1 MSDFFQ
7 NGNVSTLHNLTR
19 RSVEELEAELAN
31 FAGSRPIGLVLPSL
45 YSELEGPALENIV
58 TELAKVPYLNRITI
72 GLDRADADQFAH
84 AKEYFSRLPQDHN
97 VLWHDGPRLTALDEE
112 LAALGLAPP
121 ELGKGRNVWY
131 CFGYMLAA
139 RDVFAIGLHDCD
151 ILTYDR
157 SMLARLLYP
166 VVNPVFPYV
175 FSKGYYPR
183 IDGDKLGGR
192 VTRLLI
198 TPLLAA
204 LRKVCGDNS
213 YLRFLDSFRYPLA
226 GEFAM
231 RSHVV
236 ADIRIPSD
244 WGLEIGVL
252 SEVRRNYSN
261 RVITQVDIADNYD
274 HKHQE
279 VSPEDATR
287 GLSRMSV
294 DISKAIF
301 RKLATDGEIFSSEK
315 FRTVKATYFREA
327 LDRIDS
333 YYNDALMNGL
343 TLDRHA
349 EEAAVELFAKN
360 IMLAGETYLT
370 NPMETPFLPSWNRV
384 NAAAWP
390 FVSSKKPFTPMP
402 RNSPCISG
410 PACSAFGGKAST
422 ANNRFLSSPISP
434 MSESF

>member
-7 NGNVSTLHNLTR
+7 NGNVSTMHNLTR

-31 FAGSRPIGLVLPSL
+31 FASSRPIGLVLPSL
-45 YSELEGPALENIV
+45 YSELEGPALENII

-131 CFGYMLAA
+131 CLGYMLAA

-157 SMLARLLYP
+157 SMLA
-166 VVNPVFPYV
+166 
-175 FSKGYYPR
+175 
-183 IDGDKLGGR
+183 
-192 VTRLLI
+192 RLLI

-384 NAAAWP
+384 NAAAP
-390 FVSSKKPFTPMP
+390 D
-402 RNSPCISG
+402 
-410 PACSAFGGKAST
+410 
-422 ANNRFLSSPISP
+422 FLARYA
-434 MSESF
+434 EAVRLDNED

>member
-19 RSVEELEAELAN
+19 RSVEDMEAELTS
-31 FAGSRPIGLVLPSL
+31 FGQRRPIGLVLPSL
-45 YSELEGPALENIV
+45 YSELSGLALENIV
-58 TELAKVPYLNRITI
+58 SELAKVPYLEQIVI
-72 GLDRADADQFAH
+72 GLDRANANEYAN
-84 AKEYFSRLPQDHN
+84 AKDYFSRLPQNHV
-97 VLWHDGPRLTALDEE
+97 VLWHDGPRLTALDAE
-112 LAALGLAPP
+112 LAEMGLAPP
-121 ELGKGRNVWY
+121 EPGKGRNVWY
-131 CFGYMLAA
+131 CFGYMLAS
-139 RDVFAIGLHDCD
+139 RKVDVIGLHDCD
-151 ILTYDR
+151 IVTYER
-157 SMLARLLYP
+157 TMLARLLYP

-183 IDGDKLGGR
+183 INGDKLGGR

-261 RVITQVDIADNYD
+261 RVIAQVDIADQYD

-279 VSPEDATR
+279 VSADDAGK

-301 RKLATDGEIFSSEK
+301 RKLATDGEIFSAEK
-315 FRTVKATYFREA
+315 FRTIKATYFREA

-343 TLDRHA
+343 TLDRHS
-349 EEAAVELFAKN
+349 EEAAVELFAQN
-360 IMLAGETYLT
+360 IMLAGETYLS

-384 NAAAWP
+384 NAA
-390 FVSSKKPFTPMP
+390 
-402 RNSPCISG
+402 SPD
-410 PACSAFGGKAST
+410 
-422 ANNRFLSSPISP
+422 FLSRYA
-434 MSESF
+434 EAVRLDNTD

>member
-1 MSDFFQ
+1 M
-7 NGNVSTLHNLTR
+7 
-19 RSVEELEAELAN
+19 
-31 FAGSRPIGLVLPSL
+31 
-45 YSELEGPALENIV
+45 
-58 TELAKVPYLNRITI
+58 
-72 GLDRADADQFAH
+72 
-84 AKEYFSRLPQDHN
+84 
-97 VLWHDGPRLTALDEE
+97 ALDEE
-112 LAALGLAPP
+112 LADLGLAPP
-121 ELGKGRNVWY
+121 EPGKGRNVWY
-131 CFGYMLAA
+131 CFGYMLAM
-139 RDVFAIGLHDCD
+139 RDVSAIGLHDCD
-151 ILTYDR
+151 IVTYER

-261 RVITQVDIADNYD
+261 RVIAQVDIADNYD

-279 VSPEDATR
+279 VSSEDASQ

-327 LDRIDS
+327 LDRVDS

-384 NAAAWP
+384 NAAAP
-390 FVSSKKPFTPMP
+390 D
-402 RNSPCISG
+402 
-410 PACSAFGGKAST
+410 
-422 ANNRFLSSPISP
+422 FLSRFA
-434 MSESF
+434 EAVRLDNEEV

>member
-1 MSDFFQ
+1 MGDAYQ
-7 NGNVSTLHNLTR
+7 DGIVATLHNFQTKSLDDI
-19 RSVEELEAELAN
+19 EAELKL
-31 FAGSRPIGLVLPSL
+31 FSGYRPMELVLPCL
-45 YSELEGPALENIV
+45 YSELEGPALRHIV
-58 TELAKVPYLNRITI
+58 GQISKVDYLNHVII
-72 GLDRADADQFAH
+72 GLDRADEAQYRAAH
-84 AKEYFSRLPQDHN
+84 SFFQNLKQPFSL
-97 VLWHDGPRLTALDEE
+97 LWNDGPRIQNIHSQLVER
-112 LAALGLAPP
+112 GLAPTEP
-121 ELGKGRNVWY
+121 GKGRNVWY

-139 RDVFAIGLHDCD
+139 RDMFAIGLHDCD
-151 ILTYDR
+151 IVTYDR
-157 SMLARLLYP
+157 SLLARLMYP

-175 FSKGYYPR
+175 FAKGYYPR
-183 IDGDKLGGR
+183 IDGEKLGGR

-204 LRKVCGDNS
+204 LRKVCGDNG

-236 ADIRIPSD
+236 GDIRIPSD

-261 RVITQVDIADNYD
+261 RVIAQVDIADNYD
-274 HKHQE
+274 HKHQI
-279 VSPEDATR
+279 VSADDASR

-301 RKLATDGEIFSSEK
+301 RKLATDGEIFSAEK

-349 EEAAVELFAKN
+349 EEATVELFAKN
-360 IMLAGETYLT
+360 IMVAGETYLT

-384 NAAAWP
+384 NAA
-390 FVSSKKPFTPMP
+390 
-402 RNSPCISG
+402 SPDFL
-410 PACSAFGGKAST
+410 ARYAEAVRLDNAS
-422 ANNRFLSSPISP
+422 
-434 MSESF
+434 E

>member
-7 NGNVSTLHNLTR
+7 NGSISTLHNLTN
-19 RSVEELEAELAN
+19 RSTEDLETEISGYAQK
-31 FAGSRPIGLVLPSL
+31 RPIGLVLPSL

-58 TELAKVPYLNRITI
+58 QELAKVPYLEQIVI
-72 GLDRADADQFAH
+72 GLDRADEKQFTH
-84 AKEYFSRLPQDHN
+84 AKEYFSRLPQKHV
-97 VLWHDGPRLTALDEE
+97 VLWHDGPRLTAMDKE
-112 LAALGLAPP
+112 LADLGLAPP
-121 ELGKGRNVWY
+121 EPGKGRNVWY
-131 CFGYMLAA
+131 CFGYMLAS
-139 RDVFAIGLHDCD
+139 RKVDVIGLHDCD

-157 SMLARLLYP
+157 QMLARLLYP
-166 VVNPVFPYV
+166 VVHPVFPYV

-183 IDGDKLGGR
+183 INQDKLGGR

-198 TPLLAA
+198 TPLLEA
-204 LRKVCGDNS
+204 LRKVCGDND
-213 YLRFLDSFRYPLA
+213 YLRFLYSFRYPLA

-261 RVITQVDIADNYD
+261 RVITQVDIADKYD
-274 HKHQE
+274 HKHQDI
-279 VSPEDATR
+279 SADDASK

-301 RKLATDGEIFSSEK
+301 RKLATDGEVFTAEK
-315 FRTVKATYFREA
+315 FRSIKATYYRGA
-327 LDRIDS
+327 LDRIDC

-343 TLDRHA
+343 RLDRHS
-349 EEAAVELFAKN
+349 EEAAVELFARN
-360 IMLAGETYLT
+360 IMVAGETYLL

-384 NAAAWP
+384 NAAK
-390 FVSSKKPFTPMP
+390 SD
-402 RNSPCISG
+402 
-410 PACSAFGGKAST
+410 
-422 ANNRFLSSPISP
+422 FLTRYA
-434 MSESF
+434 EAVKLDNVD